1 MRRNALSQHPA
12 LSFALI
18 SERTRTVNFASP
30 TGRLAFAAA
39 IVLACSSAIAGCAG
53 GSAYS
58 AALTNNGGGGGT
70 TDCVTAIAQAG
81 TEIIG
86 INLTN
91 PNQDA
96 CDDTVYSTVKAYF
109 GGGVVTTSQV
119 ISVTHSASI
128 IQFTNLD
135 IQPHTAASLGPW
147 AGSYPST
154 GPNPAATPSPKNTD
168 ISAAGFTTGNI
179 DPGTSSKNYVAN
191 VPGFYIIGCAYH
203 YNSDDMRTVI
213 IVQ

>member
-1 MRRNALSQHPA
+1 VRVAPSIQ
-12 LSFALI
+12 
-18 SERTRTVNFASP
+18 
-30 TGRLAFAAA
+30 RLAVVGAL
-39 IVLACSSAIAGCAG
+39 VLALASTIAGCAG
-53 GSAYS
+53 GATYPAGFGKSGG
-58 AALTNNGGGGGT
+58 GGGGGT
-70 TDCVTAIAQAG
+70 SNCVTAIPPAG

-91 PNQDA
+91 PNQAA
-96 CDDTVYSTVKAYF
+96 CDDTTYSSVKAYF

-119 ISVTHSASI
+119 ISVTRSTSI

-147 AGSYPST
+147 SGSYPAN
-154 GPNPAATPSPKNTD
+154 GPNAAATPSPKNTD
-168 ISAAGFTTGNI
+168 ISAPGFTTGNL
-179 DPGTSSKNYVAN
+179 DPSATSKNYVAN

-203 YNSDDMRTVI
+203 YNSDNMRTVI